1 MPALDRDARTPP
13 PAVWAPADVLGRLLE
28 AYEIEG
34 RLPAPRRQSAP
45 RGSSWPAITHE
56 FADLAGWG
64 DEAREA
70 VWADWAR
77 ARGAHPYE
85 VTRME
90 EAMSWLRVLD
100 DAIGERRAVE
110 GWARAMATGAS
121 LRKVLAR
128 LGCSRATF
136 YRRRDEGAKRLA
148 AWLNDRGAAL
158 R

>member
-13 PAVWAPADVLGRLLE
+13 PAVWTPADVLGRLLE
-28 AYEIEG
+28 AYEIER
-34 RLPAPRRQSAP
+34 RLPGPRRQNAP

-77 ARGAHPYE
+77 ARGAHAYE

-90 EAMSWLRVLD
+90 EAIGWLRVLD
-100 DAIGERRAVE
+100 VGESRALE
-110 GWARAMATGAS
+110 AWARAMATGAS
-121 LRKVLAR
+121 LRKVLVR
-128 LGCSRATF
+128 LGYSRATL

-148 AWLNDRGAAL
+148 RWLNERGSAP